1 MTDVLDV
8 FGKVPMQAS
17 LIERCEHR
25 ETFSLVGRAHELG
38 YWSEGDSRMP
48 KLENTRMYYAQ
59 VYFASSRPTPSPNP
73 NPKPSPSPFTLA

>member
-48 KLENTRMYYAQ
+48 KLENTRMCHGMCEMTDKMCVVTARCEQ
-59 VYFASSRPTPSPNP
+59 
-73 NPKPSPSPFTLA
+73 